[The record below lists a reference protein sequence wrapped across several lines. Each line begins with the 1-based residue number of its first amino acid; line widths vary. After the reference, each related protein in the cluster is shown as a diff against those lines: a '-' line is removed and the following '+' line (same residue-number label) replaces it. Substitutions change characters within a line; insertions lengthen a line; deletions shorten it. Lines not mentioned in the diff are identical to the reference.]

1 MRLSADD
8 IRDRL
13 KTLKSRGGNRHMRA
27 VSANGV
33 LENEQIND
41 IDMDDPRTIV
51 RSETVS
57 PTSHQQKKLLG
68 DDRPIRPMRQN
79 SYAEAGRHHDQR
91 FKSSSA
97 PATTNSQMAEND
109 WVEENAYSYHQ
120 KNQRVRREKRVSAAT
135 LRRRAY
141 VKEQEERRRSVAKE
155 LDEEEKAKKGG
166 GVGSR
171 RIGRSPR
178 YAGNMQKRGVPA
190 GGNRYGQ
197 RGRGDK
203 KISPRAQPKKVESV
217 QSNKEHD
224 PSKRVAEY
232 LTSAQCKPLKNPPV
246 ELRRSM
252 RDLSSPQWDKV
263 FDALNVVRSLALHHH
278 GSIGPVLHSLV
289 LSVNEC
295 SKNLRSSVAKNAL
308 LCLND
313 MIDGLGPQ
321 MDPELDTIVSQLLK
335 RASESG
341 TGFLGDEANRCLRS
355 MCMSCSESKA
365 LSALLNCAD
374 NKKPQLRARAASH
387 IEYCISQMGSRICGA
402 RDLDRVINRAVKFM
416 GEGQQNTRHSGRKI
430 MYSLHKVGA
439 VTERQLRR
447 LLQEREFRQIMELIE
462 RGGQIDDHSLRIQ
475 SRASS
480 RAARSRQSRS
490 RAQSN
495 ASSDDG
501 NGRRVGRRSSSS
513 TDENTGGRAR
523 GYNPNNVI
531 GEIKSMNKQEAPEIE
546 LLLPNLLKHMSS
558 SDWRRRQE
566 AVVSTTDL
574 LCKHV
579 STLQPN
585 SERLMAAFDH
595 IMPRLGDNNSKVCL
609 TTLRAMTELLPATR
623 AQVVEVVPSLLP
635 AVAANLASASKPI
648 ISAANTV
655 LDMLESCVPLPTLF
669 PTQVSLCV
677 HSNPRVQASMLNRVA
692 DLIPAMYDLRPRLV
706 QRHAVPAVLRLTN
719 NARGELRMATNRSL
733 HMLYRAMG
741 DDLVQAVRAAHI
753 PSSAKDQALT
763 SLGVL

>member
-1 MRLSADD
+1 M
-8 IRDRL
+8 
-13 KTLKSRGGNRHMRA
+13 
-27 VSANGV
+27 
-33 LENEQIND
+33 E
-41 IDMDDPRTIV
+41 
-51 RSETVS
+51 
-57 PTSHQQKKLLG
+57 
-68 DDRPIRPMRQN
+68 
-79 SYAEAGRHHDQR
+79 
-91 FKSSSA
+91 
-97 PATTNSQMAEND
+97 
-109 WVEENAYSYHQ
+109 
-120 KNQRVRREKRVSAAT
+120 
-135 LRRRAY
+135 
-141 VKEQEERRRSVAKE
+141 EQEERRRSVAKE
-155 LDEEEKAKKGG
+155 LDAEENGMSG
-166 GVGSR
+166 SVGSR

-178 YAGNMQKRGVPA
+178 YSGATQKRSVPA

-197 RGRGDK
+197 RGGGEK
-203 KISPRAQPKKVESV
+203 KISPRAQPKKTESV
-217 QSNKEHD
+217 QSHKEHD

-232 LTSAQCKPLKNPPV
+232 LTSAQCKPLKNPAV

-252 RDLSSPQWDKV
+252 RDLSSPEWDKI

-289 LSVNEC
+289 LSVNEA

-365 LSALLNCAD
+365 LSSLLNCAD
-374 NKKPQLRARAASH
+374 NKKPQLRARAANH
-387 IEYCISQMGSRICGA
+387 IEYCISQMGSRVCGA
-402 RDLDRVINRAVKFM
+402 RDLDRVIKRAVKFM
-416 GEGQQNTRHSGRKI
+416 GEGQQDTRRSGRRI

-462 RGGQIDDHSLRIQ
+462 RGGQMDDHSLRIQ

-480 RAARSRQSRS
+480 RAAKSRQSRS

-495 ASSDDG
+495 ASSDNDG
-501 NGRRVGRRSSSS
+501 NDVRRISRRSSSGD
-513 TDENTGGRAR
+513 TNGGRAR

-531 GEIKSMNKQEAPEIE
+531 GEVTSMKQQEAPEIE

-574 LCKHV
+574 LCKHA

-595 IMPRLGDNNSKVCL
+595 IIPRLGDNNSKVCL
-609 TTLRAMTELLPATR
+609 TTLRAMSELLPATR

-753 PSSAKDQALT
+753 PSAAKDQALT